1 MEPSCTSKLYF
12 RIADKI
18 NTYIWKKTYIE
29 VHIKN
34 TFNRVIWLTCKQKK
48 LLFPAASNW
57 QLWKLKIF
65 PYRLLFLLISFG
77 HISIPICYDIL
88 AVVLVSAEI
97 FYSLSEYIC
106 LMPSW
111 EMWQINYVFMTN
123 KELRTGGHCFRL
135 VLRRGTE
142 QGFAWDVVALWSTLE
157 QARFLGPQRG
167 QHWSVWSNT
176 RFCCGRC
183 LVNIWRSRRAV
194 VLGQSSWF
202 IVR

>member
-1 MEPSCTSKLYF
+1 M
-12 RIADKI
+12 
-18 NTYIWKKTYIE
+18 
-29 VHIKN
+29 
-34 TFNRVIWLTCKQKK
+34 IWLTCKQKK

-135 VLRRGTE
+135 VLQRDGAGICLGRGCTVKHLGASEVLGATE
-142 QGFAWDVVALWSTLE
+142 GAALK
-157 QARFLGPQRG
+157 
-167 QHWSVWSNT
+167 
-176 RFCCGRC
+176 C
-183 LVNIWRSRRAV
+183 LVKYKILLWQ
-194 VLGQSSWF
+194 VLGQHLKEQKSCGAWPEQLIHCQVVSKSPKCSWWF
-202 IVR
+202 LLN